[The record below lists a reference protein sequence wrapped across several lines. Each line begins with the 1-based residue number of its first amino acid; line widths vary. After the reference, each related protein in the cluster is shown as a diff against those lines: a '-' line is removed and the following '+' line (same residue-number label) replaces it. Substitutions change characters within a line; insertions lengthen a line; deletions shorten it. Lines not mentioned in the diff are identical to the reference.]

1 MTLSYAIFYD
11 FSITLITKIT
21 EVKHSI
27 AKMIESLKKCTCTNV
42 DQNYYLFDYYDE
54 VLEDIGQ
61 AADIDFSTK
70 IRTLQQIKKNIS
82 ETKI

>member
-1 MTLSYAIFYD
+1 
-11 FSITLITKIT
+11 
-21 EVKHSI
+21 
-27 AKMIESLKKCTCTNV
+27 ESLKKCTCTNV

-61 AADIDFSTK
+61 ATDIDFSTK